1 MSNLD
6 KSNFN
11 NKDMVK
17 IDCFYYSF
25 YIKKNELK
33 NYNLTEE
40 EVINTTE
47 TIIKR
52 NSGEQIKK
60 FKNKINNVFEK
71 LSIDF
76 NNEFDSFSH
85 ILTIYNYKNV
95 RVSEKH
101 SKDYKYNKRNKCNI
115 FNDLL
120 GLNLNKIK
128 NDLVMY

>member
-1 MSNLD
+1 MSSSN

-17 IDCFYYSF
+17 VDCFYYTF

-40 EVINTTE
+40 EVVNTTK
-47 TIIKR
+47 TVIKR

-60 FKNKINNVFEK
+60 LKNKISNVLENF
-71 LSIDF
+71 SIDF

-85 ILTIYNYKNV
+85 ILTIYNNQVK
-95 RVSEKH
+95 VSEKQ
-101 SKDYKYNKRNKCNI
+101 KDYKKTKRNACNI
-115 FNDLL
+115 FNNFLKLDLK
-120 GLNLNKIK
+120 NKK
-128 NDLVMY
+128 NDLIMY

>member
-1 MSNLD
+1 MSSSQ

-17 IDCFYYSF
+17 IDCFYYTF

-33 NYNLTEE
+33 NFNLTEE
-40 EVINTTE
+40 EVVNTTE

-60 FKNKINNVFEK
+60 FKNKISNVFEK
-71 LSIDF
+71 FSIDF
-76 NNEFDSFSH
+76 NNEFDSFSR
-85 ILTIYNYKNV
+85 ILTIYNYNNV

-101 SKDYKYNKRNKCNI
+101 KDYKYNKRIKCNI

-120 GLNLNKIK
+120 RLNLNKRK